1 MKYNEF
7 SGDYNQEIA
16 FVLHLPDASRRE
28 LVLIL
33 ILTDFL
39 NLKNQFLLELSR

>member
-16 FVLHLPDASRRE
+16 FVLHLPDARRE

-39 NLKNQFLLELSR
+39 NLKPINFF